1 MKIKR
6 ILFGVSALALSQVG
20 MGQKL
25 DVDKQLG
32 YCHKQVTRALTELR
46 QKDGSYDFT
55 QEPRNILNGDKQKGW
70 NCRKAT
76 AEEWCDGFWPGILW
90 MDYRNTQDE
99 AVRKAAEGYTESLRG
114 IAYHPC
120 YDHDIGFLMFCSYGK
135 GYEVNHSQA
144 YKNVILASADSLA
157 TLFNPIV
164 GTILSWPREVK
175 PRNWPHNTIMDNM
188 MNLDMMFWA
197 AKNGGNKLLYDL
209 AVTHAKTTMKNH
221 FRPDGSCYHVAVYD
235 TVNGDLIKGVT
246 HQGYA
251 DNSMWARGQSWA
263 IYGYTMVYRY
273 THNKM
278 FLDFAQKVTDIY
290 IKRLKETSDDL
301 VPLWDMDDPRGV
313 IGGAPKDASAACVVA
328 DALLELQQY
337 VGGEKGEEYKL
348 FALQTLVQLSTDK
361 YQSGKKN
368 VAFLMH
374 STGHHPA
381 GSEIDASIIYADYY
395 YLEALIRAKA
405 LDGNPLAK
413 HGWRA

>member
-1 MKIKR
+1 MEDR
-6 ILFGVSALALSQVG
+6 ILFLVSVLFFVNSMTAQT
-20 MGQKL
+20 L
-25 DVDKQLG
+25 DVDKQLQ
-32 YCHKQVTRALTELR
+32 YCSKQVNRALTELR
-46 QKDGSYDFT
+46 LKDGSYDFT
-55 QEPRNILNGDKQKGW
+55 KEPRNILKGDKQKGW

-90 MDYRNTQDE
+90 MDYQNFGDE
-99 AVRKAAEGYTESLRG
+99 AVRKAAEGYTESLKG
-114 IAYHPC
+114 IAYRPC
-120 YDHDIGFLMFCSYGK
+120 YDHDIGFLMFCSFGK
-135 GYEVNHSQA
+135 GYEINHSPE
-144 YKNVILASADSLA
+144 YKKIILTSADSLA

-164 GTILSWPREVK
+164 GTILSWPRMVEQEH
-175 PRNWPHNTIMDNM
+175 WPHNTIMDNM

-235 TVNGDLIKGVT
+235 TISGDFIKGVT

-251 DNSMWARGQSWA
+251 DNSMWARGQAWA

-273 THNKM
+273 TKNKM

-301 VPLWDMDDPRGV
+301 VPLWDMDDSRGV
-313 IGGAPKDASAACVVA
+313 KGGAPKDASAACVVA
-328 DALLELQQY
+328 DALLELQGY
-337 VGGEKGEEYKL
+337 VGDEKGNEYKQ
-348 FALQTLVQLSTDK
+348 FALQTLAQLSTDK
-361 YQSGKKN
+361 YQSGKRN

-395 YLEALIRAKA
+395 YLEALIRAKK
-405 LDGNPLAK
+405 LG
-413 HGWRA
+413 